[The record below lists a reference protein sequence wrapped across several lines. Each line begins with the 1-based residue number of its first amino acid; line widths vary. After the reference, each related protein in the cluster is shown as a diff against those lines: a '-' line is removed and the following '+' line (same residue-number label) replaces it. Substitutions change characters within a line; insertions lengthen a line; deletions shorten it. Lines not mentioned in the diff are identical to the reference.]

1 MKVRHAF
8 LASILYSALALN
20 AFAQEPTILTL
31 NRDHASDDCV
41 WGPVTVEHDE
51 VAWALERPW
60 KGKKPVLGRLTPG
73 TYSAKATYRSGTGVE
88 LVFRDLPDGPQ
99 SVLRLGAHTGN
110 GAGRV
115 AIGRDVVGNCRVSS
129 RKGYPAARNR
139 LTQRV
144 FGTAKPANGQ
154 SADLQVRI
162 VDR

>member
-8 LASILYSALALN
+8 LASVFYSALALN
-20 AFAQEPTILTL
+20 AFAQEPTVLTL
-31 NRDHASDDCV
+31 NRDHADDDCV

-60 KGKKPVLGRLTPG
+60 KGKKPVLRKLLPG
-73 TYSAKATYRSGTGVE
+73 TYPAKATYRARTGIE
-88 LVFRDLPDGPQ
+88 LVFTDLPGRVP
-99 SVLRLGAHTGN
+99 SVLMLGAHTGN

-115 AIGRDVVGNCRVSS
+115 AIGRDIVGNCRVSS

-144 FGTAKPANGQ
+144 FGTAKPADGR